1 MLLEITPQD
10 VIMSRLTC
18 NLQRYFFFPLRMTC
32 FFGFVLFCSF
42 LLFLGLILVTS
53 RSTSECG
60 MEKRTMYACGSF
72 HYSIC
77 FLSTFILVFFFLHLP
92 YFVISSTI
100 FSPVF
105 LYGKASFF
113 CVFAFTLYAFS
124 DTENSVIALEFRD
137 RTGFCLG
144 RFGWSRRRILKK
156 GT

>member
-1 MLLEITPQD
+1 M
-10 VIMSRLTC
+10 
-18 NLQRYFFFPLRMTC
+18 FFWFC
-32 FFGFVLFCSF
+32 FVLFFFIIPWSY
-42 LLFLGLILVTS
+42 S
-53 RSTSECG
+53 RNLSKH
-60 MEKRTMYACGSF
+60 KRVWNGEAYACGSF

-100 FSPVF
+100 FFPVF

-113 CVFAFTLYAFS
+113 CVFAFTLYGFS